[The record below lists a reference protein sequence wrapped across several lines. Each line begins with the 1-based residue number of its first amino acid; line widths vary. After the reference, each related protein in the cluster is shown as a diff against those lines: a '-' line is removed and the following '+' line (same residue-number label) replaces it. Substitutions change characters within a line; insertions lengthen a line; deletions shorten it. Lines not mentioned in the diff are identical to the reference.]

1 MHLSYRI
8 LTHQK
13 PRVSAKPEGNLIID
27 TAILDTVAEKGLETS
42 LWSET
47 LRITKGSLVLSRR
60 ENCARQIFCTEE
72 NKGPVLILYT
82 ERGSASGR
90 KD

>member
-1 MHLSYRI
+1 MQNL
-8 LTHQK
+8 K
-13 PRVSAKPEGNLIID
+13 EGNLIID
-27 TAILDTVAEKGLETS
+27 TAILDTVAEKGLEIS

-47 LRITKGSLVLSRR
+47 LTIIKGSLVLSRR
-60 ENCARQIFCTEE
+60 ENCAQQIFCTEE